1 MKRFTITHAFEVTMR
16 STSDNRR
23 ADALPAAEIAR
34 RWWERYEAI
43 DIRVLETLRRISLPM
58 LRLSLGV
65 IFVWFGAL
73 KIAGISPASELVAA
87 TVYLVDPAWFVP
99 FLGGVE
105 VLIGLG
111 LIANR
116 AMRLVLPVFVGL
128 LTGTLMVLVMLPEV
142 AFQDGNPLL
151 LSVEGGYVVKNIVL
165 LAAGLVVASSL
176 SQARPWRLQ
185 EASDQDNHTGTRPP
199 SE

>member
-1 MKRFTITHAFEVTMR
+1 MGT
-16 STSDNRR
+16 TSSGRR
-23 ADALPAAEIAR
+23 TDALPAAEVAR
-34 RWWERYEAI
+34 RWWERYDAV
-43 DIRVLETLRRISLPM
+43 DARVLGTLRRISLPV

-73 KIAGISPASELVAA
+73 KVAGTSPATEIVAA

-99 FLGGVE
+99 FLGVVE

-111 LIANR
+111 LIVNR
-116 AMRLVLPVFVGL
+116 AMRLVLPMFAGL
-128 LTGTLMVLVMLPEV
+128 LTGTLLVLVVLPEV

-151 LSVEGGYVVKNIVL
+151 LTVEGGYVVKNIVL

-176 SQARPWRLQ
+176 SRSRPWSPQ
-185 EASDQDNHTGTRPP
+185 EADGGKDHTGTRPP
-199 SE
+199 VRQ